1 MEWES
6 PAIVLMT
13 QPFGEADSLASLFTE
28 EQGVVRGLVRGG
40 ISRARSSLFQPGNI
54 LKIRW
59 IGRTPEQLGQFTG
72 EMVHP
77 AAAGAMA
84 DRVALTILQSL
95 AAVTAGALPE
105 REAYPALFPA
115 LLRLMVRLPDGEALL
130 PDVVRYECALLA
142 ALGYGMDLSACA
154 VSGAGDDLEFVSPR
168 SGRAVSVA
176 AAGEWRDRLL
186 KLPAFLRDGDD
197 GGREDWLDGLRLTAH
212 FLTRDAFGAVHRP
225 LPAARVMLY
234 DLIESMNSNST
245 SS

>member
-1 MEWES
+1 
-6 PAIVLMT
+6 
-13 QPFGEADSLASLFTE
+13 
-28 EQGVVRGLVRGG
+28 
-40 ISRARSSLFQPGNI
+40 
-54 LKIRW
+54 
-59 IGRTPEQLGQFTG
+59 
-72 EMVHP
+72 MVHP

-115 LLRLMVRLPDGEALL
+115 LLRLMVRLPEGEALL

-142 ALGYGMDLSACA
+142 ALGYGMDLSACV

-234 DLIESMNSNST
+234 DLIESINSNST